1 MSRIT
6 GPRYNLHP
14 STEAHLGSSPAS
26 KWPKVAKA
34 IYPVAHLS
42 AQANAY
48 HVTNR
53 HGCLRQ
59 GHVSSNGI
67 ASPASSGIANP
78 RTYRPRA
85 RRLRFKL
92 CTELKTAHYCEVM
105 EAAIVGS
112 DTFGRVQ
119 SGIPTHRYGGPAHVM
134 ALSLSRNQGD
144 LHTSRPYIAHIPNT
158 YTGLDTRRG

>member
-1 MSRIT
+1 MLRRQGYGPARDVGIHRIT

-26 KWPKVAKA
+26 IAKA

-85 RRLRFKL
+85 RRLRFKDGPL
-92 CTELKTAHYCEVM
+92 LRGH
-105 EAAIVGS
+105 GS
-112 DTFGRVQ
+112 SYRGL
-119 SGIPTHRYGGPAHVM
+119 RYVWPRTVRDPDPPVWSGGPAFKVFKV
-134 ALSLSRNQGD
+134 S
-144 LHTSRPYIAHIPNT
+144 
-158 YTGLDTRRG
+158 